1 MKKISVIIPVYNQL
15 EFFKKCINSVCNQA
29 YRNIEIICVDDG
41 STDGVEQYLD
51 QIAKNDNRIIVIH
64 QENAGESNARNRAL
78 ELASGDYITFIDC
91 DDWIDEEMYKVL
103 ITEAEA
109 YDLDIVA
116 SSWYK
121 ELDDKTEVIRN
132 EQEVEKGVINRESL
146 LKYIYM
152 RDSYRG
158 FAYMWNKL
166 FKRELIF
173 SDKGILKFDES
184 LKLGG
189 DVLYLAQLATSANKT
204 KYIDSPFYH
213 YRIRINS
220 GSHSTDLERRKDWI
234 RAYELTINH
243 LEKNNVDKEIVDYAI
258 RFMAYHAFEG
268 ASIAIELNNENSKKY
283 FQEIMK
289 RNAEIY
295 IKLNSKYR
303 NRIDRYN
310 EIMRQ

>member
-1 MKKISVIIPVYNQL
+1 
-15 EFFKKCINSVCNQA
+15 
-29 YRNIEIICVDDG
+29 
-41 STDGVEQYLD
+41 
-51 QIAKNDNRIIVIH
+51 
-64 QENAGESNARNRAL
+64 
-78 ELASGDYITFIDC
+78 
-91 DDWIDEEMYKVL
+91 
-103 ITEAEA
+103 
-109 YDLDIVA
+109 
-116 SSWYK
+116 
-121 ELDDKTEVIRN
+121 
-132 EQEVEKGVINRESL
+132 
-146 LKYIYM
+146 
-152 RDSYRG
+152 
-158 FAYMWNKL
+158 MWNKL